1 MKKIQKQLEKE
12 KLRVEERKREKAE
25 AKAKRKIKVEEIIQG
40 QNGEV
45 KKEVKDEPKSDDDED
60 VDGVPM
66 EDGEDKV
73 AEKAKFRHPAIPGG
87 LLEPEQRN
95 TVKLALKMQPKKMIQ
110 R

>member
-1 MKKIQKQLEKE
+1 MWPNLVLIRWWAILI
-12 KLRVEERKREKAE
+12 KL
-25 AKAKRKIKVEEIIQG
+25 IKG

-95 TVKLALKMQPKKMIQ
+95 TGIDDYSK
-110 R
+110 

>member
-1 MKKIQKQLEKE
+1 MYDEMRNQ
-12 KLRVEERKREKAE
+12 R
-25 AKAKRKIKVEEIIQG
+25 QG
-40 QNGEV
+40 FGANQFKGGDQETGNLQPGE
-45 KKEVKDEPKSDDDED
+45 DESDDDED

-110 R
+110 RNNVKKTFTIKKKR

>member
-1 MKKIQKQLEKE
+1 MIFINIGQFWWNGWK
-12 KLRVEERKREKAE
+12 
-25 AKAKRKIKVEEIIQG
+25 G

-87 LLEPEQRN
+87 LLEPQQRN
-95 TVKLALKMQPKKMIQ
+95 TGIDDYSK
-110 R
+110 